1 MFHSLFR
8 IGAHAFSLLEKE
20 NIHPSGL
27 ILEAPF
33 NKMSEAIREYS
44 TTTVILIYAYLFITV
59 WPGLIY
65 LPNIYRHLFVHYKLF
80 GIKLLHL
87 FINEKYCIFIR
98 YFAISLGL
106 IFSLLTQSL
115 KMELFLIQNKT

>member
-20 NIHPSGL
+20 NIYPNGL

-44 TTTVILIYAYLFITV
+44 TTTVI
-59 WPGLIY
+59 
-65 LPNIYRHLFVHYKLF
+65 
-80 GIKLLHL
+80 
-87 FINEKYCIFIR
+87 
-98 YFAISLGL
+98 
-106 IFSLLTQSL
+106 
-115 KMELFLIQNKT
+115 

>member
-20 NIHPSGL
+20 NIYPHGL

-44 TTTVILIYAYLFITV
+44 TTKVILIHTYL
-59 WPGLIY
+59 
-65 LPNIYRHLFVHYKLF
+65 
-80 GIKLLHL
+80 
-87 FINEKYCIFIR
+87 
-98 YFAISLGL
+98 
-106 IFSLLTQSL
+106 
-115 KMELFLIQNKT
+115 